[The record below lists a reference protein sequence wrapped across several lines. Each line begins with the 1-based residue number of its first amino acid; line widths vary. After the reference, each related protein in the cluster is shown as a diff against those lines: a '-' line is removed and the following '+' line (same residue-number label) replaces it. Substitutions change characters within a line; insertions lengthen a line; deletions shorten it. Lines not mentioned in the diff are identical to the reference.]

1 MGRVISYDGLVSDIT
16 ARKEA
21 EEQLKQAKDD
31 AEAATKAKSEFLNN
45 IAHDFRTPI
54 HAILGFSAFLK
65 AEHTNE
71 RQKRFAGFIN
81 ESSKNL
87 LRLVEDLLDVS
98 RLTSGKLEL
107 RVIGFDLE
115 KAVLSAVEVA
125 KVELMGK
132 EVRVTCAVGEKIPR
146 VKGDEVRFNQ
156 ILSNLVSNAV
166 KYTDKGEIIVG
177 ISAEQ
182 KDRSRHQCRVR
193 VSVKDTGL
201 GISKE
206 KQA

>member
-1 MGRVISYDGLVSDIT
+1 
-16 ARKEA
+16 
-21 EEQLKQAKDD
+21 
-31 AEAATKAKSEFLNN
+31 
-45 IAHDFRTPI
+45 
-54 HAILGFSAFLK
+54 
-65 AEHTNE
+65 
-71 RQKRFAGFIN
+71 
-81 ESSKNL
+81 
-87 LRLVEDLLDVS
+87 
-98 RLTSGKLEL
+98 
-107 RVIGFDLE
+107 
-115 KAVLSAVEVA
+115 VA
-125 KVELMGK
+125 KVELMVK
-132 EVRVTCAVGEKIPR
+132 YVRVTCAVGEKIPR